1 MPDESAITV
10 DSYRGPRLSITSML
24 KSARFEVIPMKGVVE
39 EAATLPAGSV
49 VTVTA
54 SPRKGIEA
62 TFTLSEEL
70 TGRGFHVVPHLTAR
84 QVRDKSHLH
93 EIVDRLSTG
102 GFKDVFIIGG
112 DITEPVGTYDSSGA
126 LIADMVEMGNRPSRI
141 GVAAYPE
148 GHPLINRETLMQSLK
163 AKQPFVNY
171 MVTQI
176 CFDPQI
182 IGRWLADVRANGIT
196 LPVYIGIPGI
206 LKRSKL
212 LEISLKV
219 GVGDSTRF
227 LKNHLGMMARL
238 LQHEMYD
245 PNRLVK
251 EITGLNKDQVVA
263 GFHIYTFNQC
273 LSTKQWREKALKRY
287 RTR

>member
-1 MPDESAITV
+1 MDLYQESQF
-10 DSYRGPRLSITSML
+10 SINNML

-39 EAATLPAGSV
+39 EAVTLPAGSV
-49 VTVTA
+49 ITVTA

-70 TGRGFHVVPHLTAR
+70 AGRGFRVVPHLIAR

-93 EIVDRLSTG
+93 EIVDRLSAG
-102 GFKDVFIIGG
+102 GFEDVFIIGG
-112 DITEPVGTYDSSGA
+112 DITEPVGTYDSSSA
-126 LIADMVEMGNRPSRI
+126 LIADMVEMGNRPHRI

-148 GHPLINRETLMQSLK
+148 GHPLINREALMQALK
-163 AKQPFVNY
+163 TKQPFVNY

-176 CFDPQI
+176 CFDPQT
-182 IGRWLADVRANGIT
+182 IGKWLADVRANGIT

-212 LEISLKV
+212 LEISLRV

-227 LKNHLGMMARL
+227 LKNHLGMVTRL
-238 LQHEMYD
+238 LQHDMYN
-245 PNRLVK
+245 PSSLVK
-251 EITGLNKDQVVA
+251 KITGLTRDQVVA

-273 LSTKQWREKALKRY
+273 LSTKLWREKALKHY
-287 RTR
+287 RTCDLTH

>member
-1 MPDESAITV
+1 MEYAVTAIKN
-10 DSYRGPRLSITSML
+10 ML

-39 EAATLPAGSV
+39 EAVTLPAGSV
-49 VTVTA
+49 ITVTA

-70 TGRGFHVVPHLTAR
+70 AARGFRVVPHLTAR
-84 QVRDKSHLH
+84 QVRDKSHLQD
-93 EIVDRLSTG
+93 IVDRLSAG
-102 GFKDVFIIGG
+102 GFEDVFIIGG
-112 DITEPVGTYDSSGA
+112 DITEPVGIYDSSVA
-126 LIADMVEMGNRPSRI
+126 LIADIVEMGNRPRRI

-148 GHPLINRETLMQSLK
+148 GHPLINSEVLMRALK

-176 CFDPQI
+176 CFDPQA
-182 IGRWLADVRANGIT
+182 IGKWLADVRANGIT

-212 LEISLKV
+212 LEISLRV

-227 LKNHLGMMARL
+227 LKNHPGMMATI
-238 LQHEMYD
+238 LQHDLYTPD
-245 PNRLVK
+245 NLIKKLAGLRGNT
-251 EITGLNKDQVVA
+251 EIA

-273 LSTKQWREKALKRY
+273 LAVRQWRQKALQRY
-287 RTR
+287 RTKY

>member
-1 MPDESAITV
+1 MDL
-10 DSYRGPRLSITSML
+10 YRGYQLFIHNML
-24 KSARFEVIPMKGVVE
+24 KSARFEVIPMKGAVD
-39 EAATLPAGSV
+39 EAMALPAGSV

-70 TGRGFHVVPHLTAR
+70 AKQGFHVVPHITAR
-84 QVRDKSHLH
+84 QVCDKSHLC
-93 EIVDRLSTG
+93 EIVDRLSAG
-102 GFKDVFIIGG
+102 GFDDVFIIGG
-112 DITEPVGTYDSSGA
+112 DIVEPVGTYDSSRA
-126 LIADMVEMGNRPSRI
+126 LIADIVEMGKRPRCI

-148 GHPLINRETLMQSLK
+148 GHPLIKRDALRQALK
-163 AKQPFVNY
+163 AKQPLVNY

-182 IGRWLADVRANGIT
+182 IGKWLADVRADGIT

-212 LEISLKV
+212 LEISLRV

-227 LKNHLGMMARL
+227 LKNHWGMMARL
-238 LQHEMYD
+238 LQHDMYNPD
-245 PNRLVK
+245 NLIK
-251 EITGLNKDQVVA
+251 KITGLAGDRAVA

-273 LSTKQWREKALKRY
+273 LSTRQWRQRALKRY
-287 RTR
+287 RT

>member
-1 MPDESAITV
+1 MDLYQESQ
-10 DSYRGPRLSITSML
+10 LSIHKML

-39 EAATLPAGSV
+39 EAVTLPAGSV

-70 TGRGFHVVPHLTAR
+70 ARRGFRVVPHLTAR

-93 EIVDRLSTG
+93 EIVDRLSAG
-102 GFKDVFIIGG
+102 GFEDVFIIGG
-112 DITEPVGTYDSSGA
+112 DITEPVGTYDSSSA
-126 LIADMVEMGNRPSRI
+126 LIADMVVMGNRPRRI

-148 GHPLINRETLMQSLK
+148 GHPLINREALMQALK
-163 AKQPFVNY
+163 AKQPFANY

-182 IGRWLADVRANGIT
+182 IGKWLADVRANGIT

-212 LEISLKV
+212 LEISLRV

-227 LKNHLGMMARL
+227 LKNHLGMVARL
-238 LQHEMYD
+238 LQHDMYNPD
-245 PNRLVK
+245 NLVK
-251 EITGLNKDQVVA
+251 KITGLTRDQVVA

-273 LSTKQWREKALKRY
+273 LSTKLWREKALKRY
-287 RTR
+287 RTM

>member
-1 MPDESAITV
+1 MDLHQES
-10 DSYRGPRLSITSML
+10 RLTINSML
-24 KSARFEVIPMKGVVE
+24 EKARFEVIPMKGVVE
-39 EAATLPAGSV
+39 EASTLPAGSV

-62 TFTLSEEL
+62 TFALSEEL
-70 TGRGFHVVPHLTAR
+70 AGRGFRVVPHLTAR
-84 QVRDKSHLH
+84 QVRDKSHLR
-93 EIVDRLSTG
+93 EIVDRLSAG
-102 GFKDVFIIGG
+102 GFEDVFIIGG
-112 DITEPVGTYDSSGA
+112 DITEPVGIYDSSSA
-126 LIADMVEMGNRPSRI
+126 LIADMVEMGNHPRRI

-148 GHPLINRETLMQSLK
+148 GHPLINHEALLQALK

-176 CFDPQI
+176 CFDPRI
-182 IGRWLADVRANGIT
+182 IVKWLADVKTNGIT

-219 GVGDSTRF
+219 GVGDSSRF
-227 LKNHLGMMARL
+227 LKDHLGMVARL
-238 LQHEMYD
+238 LQHELYNPD
-245 PNRLVK
+245 SLVK
-251 EITGLNKDQVVA
+251 KITGLTGDQVVA

-273 LSTKQWREKALKRY
+273 LATRQWREKALKHY
-287 RTR
+287 RTM

>member
-1 MPDESAITV
+1 MDLCQESQ
-10 DSYRGPRLSITSML
+10 LSIKNML
-24 KSARFEVIPMKGVVE
+24 QSARFEVIPMKGVVE
-39 EAATLPAGSV
+39 EAVTLPAGSV

-62 TFTLSEEL
+62 TLTLSEEL
-70 TGRGFHVVPHLTAR
+70 AVRGFRVVPHLTAR
-84 QVRDKSHLH
+84 QVRDKSHLQ
-93 EIVDRLSTG
+93 ELVDRLSAG
-102 GFKDVFIIGG
+102 GFEDVFIIGG
-112 DITEPVGTYDSSGA
+112 DITEPVGTYDSSSA
-126 LIADMVEMGNRPSRI
+126 LIADMVEMGNRPPRI

-148 GHPLINRETLMQSLK
+148 GHPLINREALMQALK

-182 IGRWLADVRANGIT
+182 IGKWLGDVRANGIT

-212 LEISLKV
+212 LEISLRV

-238 LQHEMYD
+238 LQHDMYN
-245 PNRLVK
+245 PNSLVK
-251 EITGLNKDQVVA
+251 KITGLTRDQVVA

-273 LSTKQWREKALKRY
+273 LSIKHWREKALKHY
-287 RTR
+287 RTM

>member
-1 MPDESAITV
+1 MDLRQRS
-10 DSYRGPRLSITSML
+10 RLSIHNML
-24 KSARFEVIPMKGVVE
+24 KRARFEVIPMKGVIE
-39 EAATLPAGSV
+39 EAVTLPAGSV

-70 TGRGFHVVPHLTAR
+70 AGRGFRVVPHLTAR

-93 EIVDRLSTG
+93 EIIDRLSAG
-102 GFKDVFIIGG
+102 GFEDVFIIGG
-112 DITEPVGTYDSSGA
+112 DITEPVGTYDSSSA
-126 LIADMVEMGNRPSRI
+126 LIADMVEMGNRPHRI

-148 GHPLINRETLMQSLK
+148 GHPLINCEALMQALK

-182 IGRWLADVRANGIT
+182 IGKWLADIRANGIT
-196 LPVYIGIPGI
+196 LPVYVGIPGI

-212 LEISLKV
+212 LEISLRV

-227 LKNHLGMMARL
+227 LKNHLGMVARL
-238 LQHEMYD
+238 LQHDMYN
-245 PNRLVK
+245 PNNLVK
-251 EITGLNKDQVVA
+251 KITGFTGDQVVA

-273 LSTKQWREKALKRY
+273 LSIKHWREKALKHY
-287 RTR
+287 KTM

>member
-1 MPDESAITV
+1 
-10 DSYRGPRLSITSML
+10 
-24 KSARFEVIPMKGVVE
+24 MKGVVE

-70 TGRGFHVVPHLTAR
+70 AGRRFRVVPHLTAR

-93 EIVDRLSTG
+93 EIVDRLLKG
-102 GFKDVFIIGG
+102 GFEDVFIIGG
-112 DITEPVGTYDSSGA
+112 DITEPVGTYDSSSA
-126 LIADMVEMGNRPSRI
+126 LIADMVEMGNRPRRI

-148 GHPLINRETLMQSLK
+148 GHPLINRAALMQALK
-163 AKQPFVNY
+163 DKQPLVDY

-176 CFDPQI
+176 CFDPQTI
-182 IGRWLADVRANGIT
+182 SNWLADVRANGIT

-206 LKRSKL
+206 LKRPKL

-227 LKNHLGMMARL
+227 LKNHLGMVARL
-238 LQHEMYD
+238 LQHDMYNPD
-245 PNRLVK
+245 NLVK
-251 EITGLNKDQVVA
+251 KITGLTRDQAVA

-273 LSTKQWREKALKRY
+273 LSTKRWREKALKRY
-287 RTR
+287 RTKRIEKVPSNKAV

>member
-1 MPDESAITV
+1 MEYAVTAIKN
-10 DSYRGPRLSITSML
+10 ML

-39 EAATLPAGSV
+39 EAVTLPAGSV
-49 VTVTA
+49 ITVTA

-70 TGRGFHVVPHLTAR
+70 AARGFRVVPHLTAR
-84 QVRDKSHLH
+84 QVRDKSHLQD
-93 EIVDRLSTG
+93 IVDRLSAG
-102 GFKDVFIIGG
+102 GFEDVFIIGG
-112 DITEPVGTYDSSGA
+112 DITEPVGTYDSSSA
-126 LIADMVEMGNRPSRI
+126 LIDDMVEMGNRPRNI

-148 GHPLINRETLMQSLK
+148 GHPLINREVLMRALK

-176 CFDPQI
+176 CFDPQT
-182 IGRWLADVRANGIT
+182 IGKWLADVRANGIT

-206 LKRSKL
+206 LKRSRL

-227 LKNHLGMMARL
+227 LKNHWGMIARI
-238 LQHEMYD
+238 LQNDLYKPD
-245 PNRLVK
+245 DLIK
-251 EITGLNKDQVVA
+251 KITGLIKDRSVA

-273 LSTKQWREKALKRY
+273 LAVRQWRQRTLQRY
-287 RTR
+287 RTK

>member
-1 MPDESAITV
+1 MDLYQKSQP
-10 DSYRGPRLSITSML
+10 SINSML

-39 EAATLPAGSV
+39 EAVKLPAGSV

-70 TGRGFHVVPHLTAR
+70 ARRGFRVVPHLTSR
-84 QVRDKSHLH
+84 QVRDKSHLQ
-93 EIVDRLSTG
+93 EIVNRLSTG
-102 GFKDVFIIGG
+102 GFEDVFIIGG
-112 DITEPVGTYDSSGA
+112 DITEPVGIYDSSSA
-126 LIADMVEMGNRPSRI
+126 LIGDMVMMDNRPRRI

-148 GHPLINRETLMQSLK
+148 GHPLINREVLMQALK

-176 CFDPQI
+176 CFDPQT
-182 IGRWLADVRANGIT
+182 IGKWLADVRANGIT

-206 LKRSKL
+206 LKRPKL

-227 LKNHLGMMARL
+227 LKNHFGMAARL
-238 LQHEMYD
+238 LQHDMYNPD
-245 PNRLVK
+245 SLVK
-251 EITGLNKDQVVA
+251 EITALTRDQVVA

-273 LSTKQWREKALKRY
+273 LSTKLWREKALKRY
-287 RTR
+287 RTM

>member
-1 MPDESAITV
+1 MDLYQES
-10 DSYRGPRLSITSML
+10 RLSIHSML

-39 EAATLPAGSV
+39 EVVTLPAGSV

-70 TGRGFHVVPHLTAR
+70 AGRGFRVVPHLTAR

-93 EIVDRLSTG
+93 EIADRLAAG
-102 GFKDVFIIGG
+102 GFEDVFIIGG
-112 DITEPVGTYDSSGA
+112 DIAEPVGTYDSSSA
-126 LIADMVEMGNRPSRI
+126 LIADMLEMGTRPRRI

-148 GHPLINRETLMQSLK
+148 GHPLINRESLLQALK
-163 AKQPFVNY
+163 AKQPFVDY

-176 CFDPQI
+176 CFDPQT
-182 IGRWLADVRANGIT
+182 IGRWLADVRANGIK
-196 LPVYIGIPGI
+196 LPVYIGIPGV
-206 LKRSKL
+206 LKRPKL
-212 LEISLKV
+212 LEISLRV

-227 LKNHLGMMARL
+227 LKNHLGMVARL
-238 LQHEMYD
+238 LQHDMYNPD
-245 PNRLVK
+245 SLVK
-251 EITGLNKDQVVA
+251 NIAGLTRDQVVA

-273 LSTKQWREKALKRY
+273 LSTKHWREKALKHY
-287 RTR
+287 RTM